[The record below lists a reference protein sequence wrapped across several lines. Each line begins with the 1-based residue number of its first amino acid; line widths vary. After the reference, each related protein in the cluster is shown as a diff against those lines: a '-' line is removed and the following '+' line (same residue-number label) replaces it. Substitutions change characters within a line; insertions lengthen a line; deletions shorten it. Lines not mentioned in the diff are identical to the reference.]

1 MNIFKS
7 KKSLF
12 TVFFFLLLTIFLVL
26 HLTFNKDNSR
36 EKNSSEKT
44 TISIGVPDKGNSKY
58 NYLQLKS
65 DLEERFN
72 ILVNLVEL
80 YPKSSNES
88 LTEQEIIDNTYKK
101 VKNGELDLII
111 GLTPNKLT
119 PLVNDNLLLDI
130 TDHIENKN
138 NLHKGVLNSSVKGGN
153 GKIYYISPVI
163 KTMYFVLQNE
173 EIFNDLGVDLLPK
186 YPSYSDFLNTLNL
199 LKSSSKEQND
209 TYSPIALAV
218 KNIGED
224 DLFIGDQL
232 RMFGY
237 NLDTPFYKDGKLM
250 NNEWRELYKF
260 FATMVKDYGKGY
272 EEYEDGTYPGDNI
285 FSDGDYA
292 MMISNS
298 FNMEIY
304 LNKEFHRDW
313 NAKSPTKLDADFP
326 IKVSFLPN
334 KDGDEIQNIRQSSL
348 ALVKES
354 KNADTLLQIMNY
366 IFSEEYTLKM
376 LESRG
381 NYNHFSNYPLSY
393 PTFYNDKTL
402 SVLNQTYNENF
413 DVSMFYDV
421 QDGTAV
427 ETYPIPDNYNVFD
440 EAVNEALTDV
450 YYNDKTIDESYKY
463 IFRLYKE

>member
-1 MNIFKS
+1 MSKASKS
-7 KKSLF
+7 A
-12 TVFFFLLLTIFLVL
+12 
-26 HLTFNKDNSR
+26 
-36 EKNSSEKT
+36 
-44 TISIGVPDKGNSKY
+44 
-58 NYLQLKS
+58 
-65 DLEERFN
+65 
-72 ILVNLVEL
+72 
-80 YPKSSNES
+80 NES
-88 LTEQEIIDNTYKK
+88 LTEQEIIDNSYKK

-111 GLTPNKLT
+111 GLTPNKLA
-119 PLVNDNLLLDI
+119 PLVNDNLLMDI

-250 NNEWRELYKF
+250 NNEWRELYNF

-298 FNMEIY
+298 FNMDIY
-304 LNKEFHRDW
+304 LNKEFNRDW

-348 ALVKES
+348 AFVKES
-354 KNADTLLQIMNY
+354 NNTDILLEIMNY

-381 NYNHFSNYPLSY
+381 KYNHFSNYPLSY

-413 DVSMFYDV
+413 DVSTFYDV